1 MYGSV
6 IRYKSNPLFQFRVI
20 FTVKLV
26 PTTYLTHFHGR
37 LSRVIGENMLLVP
50 TQAFAAVVVQ
60 PNKSIDDEHKSQ
72 LDYMLHWIQLPLFD
86 SSYDPYPFNIQ
97 LFHCWIYFTVSLW
110 FTLSQHC
117 FNAKSHNSLANH
129 YIIRQ
134 EYEEGRTGRTH
145 RATAI
150 SSSFVMNFG
159 MGGTWDMRKIMS
171 NLISPVLYV
180 IRSCIFNWFDSVWLN
195 SKYAP
200 VY

>member
-1 MYGSV
+1 MAAFGYGYEYSWPCSKHRNSISVSEKPHWLDLRNGGVGSLCFMYGSV

-97 LFHCWIYFTVSLW
+97 LFHCGKRNIYIIVSLR
-110 FTLSQHC
+110 FTLS
-117 FNAKSHNSLANH
+117 
-129 YIIRQ
+129 
-134 EYEEGRTGRTH
+134 
-145 RATAI
+145 
-150 SSSFVMNFG
+150 
-159 MGGTWDMRKIMS
+159 
-171 NLISPVLYV
+171 
-180 IRSCIFNWFDSVWLN
+180 
-195 SKYAP
+195 
-200 VY
+200 